1 MMSLDQ
7 RLAILLLT
15 SCANLTLGLAVW
27 WKDSARRVNRR
38 FALFAIVSAGWVLS
52 NGLVTTYGDAPAGV
66 VWARAAFLC
75 AAAIPLS
82 FFLFVSVFPTAR
94 PSPPP
99 ALTRLFLT
107 CGFVVLG
114 LTATPLI
121 ARSTSLP
128 NGILQVVYGPL
139 HPVFGAYFIG
149 GLAYSLVFLY
159 RKLRVVTGVERLQV
173 RYVFLGILLPIVGG
187 TVTNLVIPLMF
198 HSSKFSHLGPVL
210 TILMVSLIAHAIIR
224 YRLMNIKVA
233 IGRGMVY
240 LIAIA
245 TVSAAFLT
253 IISVPSRLLATGP
266 EGLPDWLELLLM
278 VALAIIFNPLKNTV
292 QTWVDRYF
300 FRETYDYRRAVRDI
314 SRRMA
319 ETLDLQSLLEYT
331 CDAVTKTV
339 KPEYVAVYAKDSTGR
354 SYTRLMLQQNAHL
367 TQIPPPEEIDLNS
380 RLAAHLKTLRQP
392 VLTDDIT
399 RNFESSQDVNELSNA
414 LRQLGAAM
422 ALPIHDDESLSGF
435 FLVGPKLSGDAFF
448 SEDVDFLAILLS
460 QATIAMK
467 NAQLYSEVVL
477 ANDYVENILSTIDSA
492 VIAVDRNGTVTRFN
506 SAAERLTGLLTTQ
519 MKGKSFP
526 DLPRSISRLLEAT
539 SRDSQPKTQVET
551 TVLDLTRNLVVPVIC
566 STSPL
571 LDRTSQLLGAV
582 AVINDLTGLKRLEE
596 EKRQIERLASIGALA
611 SGIAHEI
618 KNPLVAIK
626 TFAELLP
633 ERFSEDDFRND
644 FSRVAIKEIERIDDL
659 VARLRGFAMPSQQSL
674 VPVDLRAP
682 LEETLTLLRGQL
694 EQAQVSLD
702 LEIDDHLPPIAGHFG
717 QLKQLFLNLLINALE
732 ATEPGGRLSI
742 RVCNH
747 STREG
752 CSVTVEVRDTGS
764 GIPDDLLSKIFE
776 PFVTTKPQGSGLG
789 LSICRGIT
797 DAHRATIRAR
807 NNSPDRGVTIAVE
820 FPSPSDI
827 LTSVPLAKR

>member
-1 MMSLDQ
+1 MTSLDQ

-15 SCANLTLGLAVW
+15 GCANLTLGLLVW
-27 WKDSARRVNRR
+27 RKNPSQPVNRR
-38 FALFAIVSAGWVLS
+38 FALLSIAVAGWTLS
-52 NGLVTTYGDAPAGV
+52 NGYVITYGHGSAGV
-66 VWARAAFLC
+66 IWARAAFLC

-99 ALTRLFLT
+99 AVTRLFII
-107 CGFVVLG
+107 CGFVVFG

-121 ARSTSLP
+121 ARSTSSL
-128 NGILQVVYGPL
+128 NGVLQVVYGPL
-139 HPVFGAYFIG
+139 HPVFAAYLIG
-149 GLAYSLVFLY
+149 GLAYSLIFLY
-159 RKLRVVTGVERLQV
+159 RKRRILIGAEQLQV
-173 RYVFLGILLPIVGG
+173 RYIFLGTLLAIVGG
-187 TVTNLVIPLMF
+187 TVTNLVIPLVF
-198 HSSKFSHLGPVL
+198 RSSQFSHFGPL
-210 TILMVSLIAHAIIR
+210 FTILMVSFIAHAIIR

-253 IISVPSRLLATGP
+253 IISVPSRLWATGP
-266 EGLPDWLELLLM
+266 EGLPDWLKLLLM
-278 VALAIIFNPLKNTV
+278 VVLAIIFNPLKNTV

-300 FRETYDYRRAVRDI
+300 FRETYDYRQAVRDI

-319 ETLDLQSLLEYT
+319 ETLDLQSLLEYA
-331 CDAVTKTV
+331 CDAITKAV
-339 KPEYVAVYAKDSTGR
+339 KPEYAAAYAKDFSGR
-354 SYTRLMLQQNAHL
+354 SYTRLILQQNTHV
-367 TQIPPPEEIDLNS
+367 TQTPPPEEIKLNS
-380 RLAAHLKTLRQP
+380 PLAAHLKTLRQP
-392 VLTDDIT
+392 VLTDDLT
-399 RNFESSQDVNELSNA
+399 RSLESSSHADELLKA

-422 ALPIHDDESLSGF
+422 ALPIQEDESLSGF

-448 SEDVDFLAILLS
+448 AEDVDLLAILLN
-460 QATIAMK
+460 QTTIAMK

-506 SAAERLTGLLTTQ
+506 SAAERLTGLLATQ
-519 MKGKSFP
+519 MKGKSFA
-526 DLPRSISRLLEAT
+526 DLPRSVSRLLEAT
-539 SRDSQPKTQVET
+539 SRDSQARTQVET
-551 TVLDLTRNLVVPVIC
+551 TVLDRTRNRLVPVIC
-566 STSPL
+566 SISPL
-571 LDRTSQLLGAV
+571 LDRAGSLLGAV

-596 EKRQIERLASIGALA
+596 EKRQVERLASIGALA

-674 VPVDLRAP
+674 VPLDLRAP

-694 EQAQVSLD
+694 EEARVSLD
-702 LEIDDHLPPIAGHFG
+702 LEIEDHLLPIAGNFG
-717 QLKQLFLNLLINALE
+717 QLKQLFLNLLINALQ

-752 CSVTVEVRDTGS
+752 RSVTLEIRDTGP
-764 GIPDDLLSKIFE
+764 GIPEDLLSKIFE
-776 PFVTTKPQGSGLG
+776 PFFTTKPQGSGLG

-807 NNSPDRGVTIAVE
+807 NNSPEQGVTVTVE
-820 FPSPSDI
+820 FPSPSDNP
-827 LTSVPLAKR
+827 TSVHLAKR